1 MAHTLASSVELAFF
15 GGARARSAPWMPA
28 GVAPGDWTDVMGEN
42 WLDYINRFEGM
53 AAPVGAALLNRAA
66 FRAGDRVLDIGSGI
80 GGFSRQV
87 AAAVGP
93 VGLVRGVDV
102 SSRMAG
108 EANRLAAGNRVH
120 NIAFSVADA
129 AVCRPQLAPFTR
141 ICSRFGTLYFSDPL
155 AAFRN
160 LYSLL
165 APGGRAD
172 FAVWAPVAENDWA
185 AYLMAILRRHLD
197 LPLQGPGEP
206 GPFSLAHIDY
216 FRQLLA
222 AAEFRNV
229 DVQSW
234 QGRLVLGGPGA
245 SVGEA
250 TRFAMQGLFMDS
262 LLQRQPAA
270 TRQAIL
276 SQVSQLFALHQRPI
290 GVTMGASVW
299 LVSAWRPY

>member
-1 MAHTLASSVELAFF
+1 
-15 GGARARSAPWMPA
+15 MPA
-28 GVAPGDWTDVMGEN
+28 GVAPGDWTDVMGPD
-42 WLDYINRFEGM
+42 WLDYISRFEAM
-53 AAPVGAALLNRAA
+53 VAPVGAALLNRAR
-66 FRAGDRVLDIGSGI
+66 FRAGERVLDIGSGM

-93 VGLVRGVDV
+93 AGLVRGVDV
-102 SSRMAG
+102 SPRMVA
-108 EANRLAAGNRVH
+108 EANRLALGHGAQ
-120 NIAFSVADA
+120 NIVFSVADA

-141 ICSRFGTLYFSDPL
+141 VCSRFGTLYFSDPL

-160 LYSLL
+160 LHSLL

-172 FAVWAPVAENDWA
+172 FAVWAPLGENDWA

-197 LPLQGPGEP
+197 LPYQAPGEP
-206 GPFSLAHIDY
+206 GPFSLANVDY
-216 FRQLLA
+216 FRELLA

-250 TRFAMQGLFMDS
+250 TRFALQGLFMES
-262 LLQRQPAA
+262 LLQRQDPAI
-270 TRQAIL
+270 RQAIV
-276 SQVSQLFALHQRPI
+276 SQVSQLFALHHRPI

-299 LVSAWRPY
+299 LVSASRPY